1 MPCNPLS
8 GSSPTGALTG
18 GTCPHSHRTFQ
29 SEGTGGA
36 RCSVVLGRLAMQA
49 FAVKRMRSLKP
60 AREQLLQQRYP
71 PLPLLLQLFHS
82 RCRKLRPPSPTRTVP
97 SEKFSFYLDFYK
109 LGRMYCFTPA
119 DAKPTAQR
127 PNGKAHRRHRTQCQ
141 TNSLRTR
148 RRWRPVQRG
157 VRPSLTHL
165 SPSGTNA
172 SLPTKPSNPV
182 PKTCC

>member
-71 PLPLLLQLFHS
+71 PLPLLLRLFHS

-127 PNGKAHRRHRTQCQ
+127 PNGGAHRRH
-141 TNSLRTR
+141 
-148 RRWRPVQRG
+148 
-157 VRPSLTHL
+157 LTAQPPDL
-165 SPSGTNA
+165 AEMPRQVASGA
-172 SLPTKPSNPV
+172 ALG
-182 PKTCC
+182 

>member
-1 MPCNPLS
+1 MFS
-8 GSSPTGALTG
+8 GPTGALTG

-71 PLPLLLQLFHS
+71 PLPLLLRLFHS

-119 DAKPTAQR
+119 DAKPMAQR
-127 PNGKAHRRHRTQCQ
+127 PNSGAHRRHRLH
-141 TNSLRTR
+141 SHPTR
-148 RRWRPVQRG
+148 QSERIGG
-157 VRPSLTHL
+157 VRYSAGLDCWRYGVRTQAFAPEKHVSDNPL
-165 SPSGTNA
+165 SHAYSKRT
-172 SLPTKPSNPV
+172 V
-182 PKTCC
+182 P